1 MLPSLFSLF
10 FCIEILKARE
20 AKDLKPR
27 EDFEHED
34 DYTDETI
41 KQILEKKSGNAC
53 NLKQPLIITF
63 KIVSLVQNFIYNLI
77 SLPGKYFLKFQ
88 T

>member
-41 KQILEKKSGNAC
+41 KQTLEKNSGNAS
-53 NLKQPLIITF
+53 NLKQPLSLLLKLFLSYRILFII
-63 KIVSLVQNFIYNLI
+63 
-77 SLPGKYFLKFQ
+77 
-88 T
+88 